1 MWPIQYNVQL
11 QRLLAKGRIEHKESC
26 SRWLVHISVWCRASK
41 VSIDTSRA
49 CQASGPVILGPSC
62 PCRVSLVNW
71 LGPTTWPTL
80 SFFFDGRFAMIFQPN
95 GFVLSRFIEKYGTH
109 IVVGVKMGGK
119 EVVHIKQLR
128 NSSLQP
134 VEVQKSLK
142 QLADQRFSED
152 VNVASPIQVS
162 KKARVSF
169 KLLLDFL
176 EIISL
181 CTARDKRKYV
191 YTLVWKWFGR
201 V

>member
-1 MWPIQYNVQL
+1 
-11 QRLLAKGRIEHKESC
+11 
-26 SRWLVHISVWCRASK
+26 
-41 VSIDTSRA
+41 
-49 CQASGPVILGPSC
+49 
-62 PCRVSLVNW
+62 
-71 LGPTTWPTL
+71 
-80 SFFFDGRFAMIFQPN
+80 MIFQPN

-128 NSSLQP
+128 NSNLQP

-191 YTLVWKWFGR
+191 YTLVWK
-201 V
+201 